1 MKKHYQIPSIVVPL
15 VRGIKGVLR
24 CQFLPNTLLL
34 FTILVSLFILP
45 IHDAIPYAQAAT
57 IEELQQELNQKKD
70 TLKEAEQRMSQFKEE
85 IQLKKKEARTL
96 QDQIE
101 IIDSNIKQ
109 IQLSIEETKASI
121 EETAAEIA
129 TLAKEIEIRTQ
140 ELAHQKE
147 LLAEYIRQ
155 IYNLN
160 QQSNVTMF
168 LRYQTFSEAVTE
180 TSTVQE
186 LQQRSHDALLT
197 IKELKAQLEKNK
209 ADEEEFMSTLERL
222 RERQQQQQA
231 TLLANK
237 QSKENVL
244 ALTHAQ
250 EDKYQQLLEQSK
262 LAHQQAEAEI
272 KQIDSVI
279 REELKKQGIK
289 SLPSVGSFDWPV
301 DPIFGIS
308 CVFHC
313 ADYPYAYLIGPH
325 SGIDIPTYVG
335 TPVKAPADGY
345 VARVHNAGG
354 PGYNYLL
361 LLHGDELST
370 VFGHL
375 SGFAASEGQMVTR
388 GTIIGYTGGAPG
400 TNGAGLSSGPHLH
413 FEVRLNNVPIDP
425 QPYL

>member
-1 MKKHYQIPSIVVPL
+1 MKKHHQIPPIVVPL
-15 VRGIKGVLR
+15 GGIKGVLR
-24 CQFLPNTLLL
+24 WQFLPTILLL
-34 FTILVSLFILP
+34 LTFSVSLVTLP

-57 IEELQQELNQKKD
+57 IEELQQELDQKKD
-70 TLKEAEQRMSQFKEE
+70 ALKEAEQHMSQFKEE

-140 ELAHQKE
+140 ELSHQKE

-222 RERQQQQQA
+222 HERQQQQQA